1 MCHAWSLRTR
11 TPVER
16 ERERVADRPRPPAR
30 HLYGRA
36 RIGQG
41 HAGERDPAWSTINA
55 GPTGSRPEPGL
66 RGACTSTADDDWG
79 EMRSPARG
87 DRPAGSGANA
97 SFPACDAVWGRRARG
112 FGSPHRTAAH
122 AVRACRVVSSRPP
135 ARSSGP
141 CMSACTVE
149 SVILLTGSTP
159 QEYSC
164 VWLTSLHQR
173 ARMSVTTLCQRVRSS
188 KKKRHCDAD
197 PTATASC
204 LVCPV
209 VTYSDLPIMSLL
221 ICIYSLCVRTW

>member
-55 GPTGSRPEPGL
+55 GPTGSRPEPGV
-66 RGACTSTADDDWG
+66 RGACTSTADDDDLG
-79 EMRSPARG
+79 EMRSRARAHARG
-87 DRPAGSGANA
+87 DRPAGSGAYA
-97 SFPACDAVWGRRARG
+97 SFPVTLCGGG
-112 FGSPHRTAAH
+112 FGSPDRTAAH

-141 CMSACTVE
+141 CMSAACTVE

-173 ARMSVTTLCQRVRSS
+173 ACQSP
-188 KKKRHCDAD
+188 HCDLPKRNAIVT
-197 PTATASC
+197 PTLRRLLASRCVPLSDTQIC
-204 LVCPV
+204 LF
-209 VTYSDLPIMSLL
+209 
-221 ICIYSLCVRTW
+221 